1 MTDLVLPASVE
12 LATLRQEAEDHA
24 GEAQSAA
31 TIRAYRFD
39 WSCFTKWCAEHGFE
53 SLPAEP
59 ETVAL
64 YITDL
69 AKRRKTATVSR
80 RLTTITLAHAEQGH
94 PSPVTH
100 KIVQQVWKGIRNRY
114 GTATTAKTAATTGA
128 VREMIA
134 TLDLDR
140 LIGVRD
146 RCLLIVGFAGAFR
159 RSELVALD
167 VDDITEDPS
176 GLRVRIRKS
185 KTDQESKGATIGLPY
200 GSDLS
205 TCPVRAYRDWLDA
218 SGITEGPVFRAVTRH
233 GRMASSRLT
242 ARTVAR
248 VVKRTAGAAGYD
260 PGLYAG
266 HSLRSGLITSAAEAG
281 VPDRDIMR
289 HSRHKSPAV
298 MYGYVQKA
306 TVFKDNAAAAVGL

>member
-1 MTDLVLPASVE
+1 MTDLAVPASVE
-12 LATLRQEAEDHA
+12 LATLREEAEENAGHA
-24 GEAQSAA
+24 QAEA
-31 TIRAYRFD
+31 TMRAYRFD
-39 WSCFTKWCAEHGFE
+39 WACFTGWCHDRGLS
-53 SLPAEP
+53 SLPAGP

-69 AKRRKTATVSR
+69 AKTRKTATVSR
-80 RLTTITLAHAEQGH
+80 RLTTITRAHHEQGH
-94 PSPVTH
+94 PSPVAH
-100 KIVQQVWKGIRNRY
+100 LHVQQVWKGIRNRY

-146 RCLLIVGFAGAFR
+146 RCLLVIGFAGAFR

-200 GSDLS
+200 GSDIS
-205 TCPVRAYRDWLDA
+205 TCPVRSYRDWLEV

-233 GRMASSRLT
+233 GRMAATRLT

-248 VVKRTAGAAGYD
+248 VVKRTAESAGYD

-281 VPDRDIMR
+281 VRDRDIMR